1 MQGIVET
8 SDTTASN
15 LNGTTTHEEL
25 EDDRG
30 ILILYGSE
38 TGTAQDVAERIGR
51 ECLGLQLHCRVIS
64 MDIYPLVS
72 LSPHSLYHTT
82 GNGTE
87 PRSMSSLWQTLL
99 RSDLPADLL
108 DEIQFA
114 VFGLG
119 DSGYERFNWAAKKL
133 QRRLLVLG
141 GSELVK
147 RGDGDE
153 QDYYGIES
161 ALDPWLSKLLPTLKG
176 VVPSSSKPLPTQ
188 PYSTTPL
195 SRVRLIPDTEVD
207 TLTEGVKSMGLDTI
221 LEVGTSGHISVTLS
235 QNERIT
241 RNDWF
246 QDVRHIELETDHD
259 MHYEPGDVAVLYPSN
274 DPDDVDWLISRMNWA
289 SAADQ
294 SFTVTLNN
302 PGAPSTSTV
311 IHFAS
316 DEREIEK
323 LVEFC
328 SKEGQEDLH
337 AYTTR
342 PRRTILE
349 VLSDFKSVMIPLDYI
364 VDVFPPIRPRSF
376 SIASSVKAHPRQI
389 QLCVAIVRYKSLLL
403 KAPRKG
409 LCTAW
414 LSKLKP
420 GTRLRIGLEKGMMR
434 LPEDRSKPVIM
445 IGPGTGVAPLRAMV
459 EERVRDGAND
469 NTLYFGCRSAAADC
483 HYHEDWKALEEKGA
497 LRCRIAA
504 SRDQDRK
511 IYVQNLLED
520 DSAIISDLLAR
531 KGGFVYICGSSN
543 QMPKAVRRTITESFA
558 NQDGWDEERSTKY
571 VQLMEDEGRWSEEC
585 WS

>member
-259 MHYEPGDVAVLYPSN
+259 MQSLLENNLHVAAVP
-274 DPDDVDWLISRMNWA
+274 RR
-289 SAADQ
+289 
-294 SFTVTLNN
+294 SFFTW
-302 PGAPSTSTV
+302 
-311 IHFAS
+311 IQHFAS

-571 VQLMEDEGRWSEEC
+571 VQLMEDEGRWSE
-585 WS
+585 